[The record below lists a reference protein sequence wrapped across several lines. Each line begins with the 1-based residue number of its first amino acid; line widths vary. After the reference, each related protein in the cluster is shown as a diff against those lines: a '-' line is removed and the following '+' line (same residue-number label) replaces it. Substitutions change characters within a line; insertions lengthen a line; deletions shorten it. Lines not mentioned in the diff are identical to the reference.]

1 MVATTLVL
9 PSLVFALSG
18 VVFVAARVSRGPA
31 RAFRVAFL
39 WGFGLVLLTPW
50 AGGYSPESA
59 MINGAASGFIAASL
73 WWVFERVARPGL
85 PTAPQPAVAAPD
97 TAFGPRSM
105 RFL

>member
-1 MVATTLVL
+1 MVAGTLVL
-9 PSLVFALSG
+9 PFLVFALSG
-18 VVFVAARVSRGPA
+18 VVFVAAWVSRDPA

-59 MINGAASGFIAASL
+59 MINGVASGFTAASL
-73 WWVFERVARPGL
+73 WWVLERVVKPGL
-85 PTAPQPAVAAPD
+85 STASQPAMAAPD
-97 TAFGPRSM
+97 TAFRPPAM

>member
-1 MVATTLVL
+1 MAAGTLVL

-18 VVFVAARVSRGPA
+18 VVFAAAWVSRRPA

-39 WGFGLVLLTPW
+39 WGFALVLLTPW

-59 MINGAASGFIAASL
+59 MINGAASGIIAASL

-85 PTAPQPAVAAPD
+85 LTASQPAVAGPD
-97 TAFGPRSM
+97 TAFGPRAM